1 MAVRADIIPLAVAN
15 SILVASG
22 TKTDLTGTE
31 FFAIFFSSKDLVLR
45 NYPEG
50 VKLLSL

>member
-22 TKTDLTGTE
+22 AKTDLTGTE